1 MLLLIFE
8 YPLKVIPT
16 NCFLVGLQ
24 ILTPLL
30 QTQKYIPTSILT
42 PHCLIQHS
50 HTHALG
56 PRNTADNKY
65 HVVTVRG
72 FTSDG
77 YAK

>member
-8 YPLKVIPT
+8 YTLKLISITVVVRLP
-16 NCFLVGLQ
+16 
-24 ILTPLL
+24 PLL
-30 QTQKYIPTSILT
+30 QTQKYIPPSILT
-42 PHCLIQHS
+42 LHCLIQQS
-50 HTHALG
+50 HTYTLD

>member
-1 MLLLIFE
+1 VLLLICE
-8 YPLKVIPT
+8 YTLKVIPT
-16 NCFLVGLQ
+16 SVIVVGL
-24 ILTPLL
+24 PPVL

-42 PHCLIQHS
+42 LHCLIQQS
-50 HTHALG
+50 HTYTLG
-56 PRNTADNKY
+56 HRNSADNKY